1 MADHDFIA
9 NPSYT
14 EVVAHAFL
22 GHLCHLMVLLFMFKA
37 GLDHHSAGNGIIATV
52 EDTNEEDTQKD
63 GVQKED
69 IQKKDIQREVN

>member
-1 MADHDFIA
+1 
-9 NPSYT
+9 
-14 EVVAHAFL
+14 
-22 GHLCHLMVLLFMFKA
+22 MVLLFMFKA

-52 EDTNEEDTQKD
+52 DDTNEEDTQKD